1 MIFVLLLSCGQ
12 VILVARGQRQIMH
25 QMDTLSNLLREYVG
39 ERSRI
44 ERLDSNR
51 TNSTTQNLEASTLPV
66 LLALVVGCLGV
77 FAYSRLK

>member
-1 MIFVLLLSCGQ
+1 MFFLSSEQ
-12 VILVARGQRQIMH
+12 VILIARGQRQIML

-51 TNSTTQNLEASTLPV
+51 TNSKTQNLESSTVPI
-66 LLALVVGCLGV
+66 LLGLAIGCVGI

>member
-1 MIFVLLLSCGQ
+1 M
-12 VILVARGQRQIMH
+12 MH
-25 QMDTLSNLLREYVG
+25 QMDTLSNLIREYVG

-51 TNSTTQNLEASTLPV
+51 TNSTTQNLEVVAAALPV
-66 LLALVVGCLGV
+66 VLALAIGCLGV